1 MLKNSAKM
9 NLLNKDLLKEMK
21 ELKILKMKL
30 RAGEN

>member
-9 NLLNKDLLKEMK
+9 NQSKKDLLKEMK

-30 RAGEN
+30 RTGEN

>member
-9 NLLNKDLLKEMK
+9 NPSKKNLLKEMK

-30 RAGEN
+30 RTGEN